1 MERYSKKK
9 KTNLLYIKNNHPQI
23 KYRKAT
29 HMKVASV
36 AGVLGEKVMLDSTF
50 NSLVNDQGK
59 PAIHYSFYKNRV
71 YKNTDFS

>member
-1 MERYSKKK
+1 MERYSKKQ

-59 PAIHYSFYKNRV
+59 PAIHYFL
-71 YKNTDFS
+71 